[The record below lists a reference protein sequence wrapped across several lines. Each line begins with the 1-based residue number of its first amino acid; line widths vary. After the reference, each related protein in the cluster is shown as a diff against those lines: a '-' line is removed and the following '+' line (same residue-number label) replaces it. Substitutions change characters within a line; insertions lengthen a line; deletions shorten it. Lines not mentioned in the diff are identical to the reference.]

1 MPSRFM
7 SLLPSTWAMAG
18 GDHYPLDLLGVT
30 HGWRWYR
37 VEAGKL
43 HSPLQGYPLQLPRD
57 GHLPGAYFIP
67 SAVRMWPMVLML
79 RDKRWYD
86 FALTF
91 GTVSGPFMRD
101 FQMPRLGSMSASE
114 YQAQVILSDGNVDID
129 DGSYDLPVFQQEIEL
144 GTLKRVETTVTRLA
158 DTS

>member
-1 MPSRFM
+1 
-7 SLLPSTWAMAG
+7 
-18 GDHYPLDLLGVT
+18 
-30 HGWRWYR
+30 
-37 VEAGKL
+37 
-43 HSPLQGYPLQLPRD
+43 
-57 GHLPGAYFIP
+57 
-67 SAVRMWPMVLML
+67 MWPMVLML